1 MGKKNANNDRFY
13 FIGLQNHWAVTSTMK
28 LKGLL
33 LGKKAMTNLDSVVRS
48 RDITLPT
55 KVCITKAVIF
65 PVIMYRYE
73 SWTIKK
79 DECWRLMLSNC
90 GAGEDSWESLEQQGD
105 ETSQSQRN
113 QPRIFIRRTDAKAEA
128 PIFWLLDV
136 KNWLIWKDPDAG
148 KDWEQ
153 EEKGTTKDEMVV

>member
-1 MGKKNANNDRFY
+1 MKEESEKASLKLNIQKTKTMASGPIISWQIDGEKKCKQWQILFY
-13 FIGLQNHWAVTSTMK
+13 WAPKSLWAVTSTMK

-55 KVCITKAVIF
+55 KVYITKAVIF

-79 DECWRLMLSNC
+79 AECWRLMLSNC

-105 ETSQSQRN
+105 ETSQSQRKSTQN
-113 QPRIFIRRTDAKAEA
+113 IHQ
-128 PIFWLLDV
+128 
-136 KNWLIWKDPDAG
+136 
-148 KDWEQ
+148 KDWC
-153 EEKGTTKDEMVV
+153 